1 MANKVIKN
9 IPSSVRQRLLNKS
22 KERREDFNYSLTRY
36 ALERL
41 LFRVGRSEYSRQ
53 FILKGASLFFVWG
66 GNVHRP
72 TMDMDFLSTVV
83 SEPTRLEEIFKEI
96 CNISCEEDGILFSSD
111 SVKAN
116 EIRENNIYGGLRVMI
131 TAYLDNAR
139 ISLQVDVGFGD
150 SVTPPPLL
158 AKYPTILELSAPE
171 IKVYQKETMVAEKFE
186 AMVTLGMANSRMKD
200 FYDIW
205 ALANNLEF
213 RGSVLSLA
221 IKKTFERRKI
231 GPLASTP
238 TCFNSQFYENTMKQT
253 QWKAFINKMDLKNE
267 APPLSTVVRT
277 IASFL
282 MPPTLAVATNKSF
295 ELNWPPKGPWKKA

>member
-1 MANKVIKN
+1 MTNKVIKN
-9 IPSSVRQRLLNKS
+9 VPSSVRQRLLNKS
-22 KERREDFNYSLTRY
+22 KEHKEDFNYSLTRY

-72 TMDMDFLSTVV
+72 TMDIDFLSTVV
-83 SEPTRLEEIFKEI
+83 SEPRRLEEIFKEI
-96 CNISCEEDGILFSSD
+96 CNISCEEDGLLFSRE
-111 SVKAN
+111 SVRAN
-116 EIRENNIYGGLRVMI
+116 EIRENNIYGGVRVMI
-131 TAYLDNAR
+131 TAFLDKAR

-150 SVTPPPLL
+150 SVTPPPIL
-158 AKYPTILELSAPE
+158 AKYPTILELAAPE

-205 ALANNLEF
+205 TLANNLEF
-213 RGSVLSLA
+213 KGSVLSLA

-231 GPLASTP
+231 ELPSSTP
-238 TCFNSQFYENTMKQT
+238 ICFDGQFYESATKQI
-253 QWKAFINKMDLKNE
+253 QWKAFVNKMGLKDE
-267 APPLSTVVRT
+267 TPPLPTVVGT

-282 MPPTLAVATNKSF
+282 MPPTVAAAANKSF
-295 ELNWPPKGPWKKA
+295 ELNWPPNGPWKSA